1 MGDFGEP
8 NRCRPNGRFSVTSLS
23 RRWAGP
29 DTTSVPLGTGASF
42 AGGHQTMTTSNGH
55 KTFFKPIFQHFIA
68 IFHGISQVAG
78 NQRGNSMN
86 TYECEM
92 PSHARWRIGGESD
105 GIWGAWT
112 LRVVRS
118 HNRTQVAARH
128 DNTWHDDQTYADLRC
143 CSEDLWRPWPSTTI
157 LACNDQRILSLQGM
171 IWDSWDAKAH
181 VGYYFTSF
189 GRTWSLCFKE
199 FSDTDVWVSHSLP
212 KSCHVEHIDHADIC
226 RPCRHGK
233 RSAHETGAGNS
244 LSLGVC
250 RCWSSFGF
258 SFCWPTRCKG
268 NWTRL
273 RCGKTLNH
281 HDMKHLHV
289 TVATVA
295 TGNSCQG
302 TVARCEMESLK
313 LSWTWSR
320 FDGYRH
326 V

>member
-1 MGDFGEP
+1 
-8 NRCRPNGRFSVTSLS
+8 
-23 RRWAGP
+23 
-29 DTTSVPLGTGASF
+29 
-42 AGGHQTMTTSNGH
+42 MT
-55 KTFFKPIFQHFIA
+55 I
-68 IFHGISQVAG
+68 HGMMI
-78 NQRGNSMN
+78 RL
-86 TYECEM
+86 
-92 PSHARWRIGGESD
+92 
-105 GIWGAWT
+105 T
-112 LRVVRS
+112 L
-118 HNRTQVAARH
+118 
-128 DNTWHDDQTYADLRC
+128 TYAVALKISEGLDLLLRSLPATINEFC
-143 CSEDLWRPWPSTTI
+143 RSKGWFEIPGMPRLTWAITSRP
-157 LACNDQRILSLQGM
+157 LA
-171 IWDSWDAKAH
+171 AH
-181 VGYYFTSF
+181 EAFA
-189 GRTWSLCFKE
+189 FKE

-295 TGNSCQG
+295 TGNSCQ
-302 TVARCEMESLK
+302 VR
-313 LSWTWSR
+313 
-320 FDGYRH
+320 DGIFEAFLNLEQVRW